1 MTKSR
6 NVVASVLA
14 RLRNFAAAGGLSFN
28 DVLTRYMIERFL
40 ARVARSVEVDSVLLK
55 GALMLSVWGVPRA
68 RPTMDI
74 DLLRRGPADPDSLKK
89 FVIACVTL
97 DDADDGVTFDPST
110 LIVEPIAEDTEY
122 TGTRVRLLARMG
134 NVKQFIQID
143 FGVGDAVHP
152 NPQWIEYPV
161 LLNGPALW
169 LRAYPVEAA
178 IAEKFHAMVELDL
191 RNSRMKDFYDIWVL
205 SNTLTFQSAPLA
217 EAIQSTFANRRTDLP
232 VAVPKALTAAFHGD
246 DVHRRQWRAFMGRI
260 GEPAD
265 VPSLESVALAI
276 ERFLMPLAGID
287 AQSLGDSRWG
297 PGGPWSANDA
307 RDG

>member
-14 RLRNFAAAGGLSFN
+14 RLRNVAAAGGLGFN

-122 TGTRVRLLARMG
+122 TGTRVRLLARMD

-161 LLNGPALW
+161 LLNGPALR

-265 VPSLESVALAI
+265 MPSLESVALAI
-276 ERFLMPLAGID
+276 ERFLMPVAGID
-287 AQSLGDSRWG
+287 AQSLGDSR
-297 PGGPWSANDA
+297 
-307 RDG
+307 

>member
-14 RLRNFAAAGGLSFN
+14 RLRSVAAAGGLSFN

-40 ARVARSVEVDSVLLK
+40 ARVARSAEVDSVLLK

-74 DLLRRGPADPDSLKK
+74 DLLRRGPADPDSLRK
-89 FVIACVTL
+89 FVIACTAL
-97 DDADDGVTFDPST
+97 DDPDDGVTFDPST
-110 LIVEPIAEDTEY
+110 LIVELIAEDSEY
-122 TGTRVRLLARMG
+122 TGTRVRLLARMD

-152 NPQWIEYPV
+152 GPRWIEYPV
-161 LLNGPALW
+161 LLNGPALR
-169 LRAYPVEAA
+169 LRGYPVEAA

-205 SNTLTFQSAPLA
+205 SNTLPFQSAPLA
-217 EAIQSTFANRRTDLP
+217 EAIRTTFVKRGTDLP
-232 VAVPKALTAAFHGD
+232 VAVPRALTEVFHGD
-246 DVHRRQWRAFMGRI
+246 DVHRRQWLAFMSRI
-260 GEPAD
+260 GERGD
-265 VPSLESVALAI
+265 TPSLESVALAI
-276 ERFLMPLAGID
+276 ERFLVPVIGSTAAAVKL
-287 AQSLGDSRWG
+287 SRWA
-297 PGGPWSANDA
+297 PGGPWSAS
-307 RDG
+307 